1 MRGRGR
7 RSQDVLRVFSILV
20 SKKEVNCEV
29 VVDEKHF
36 QVAVPTEGGFP
47 GSGSESV
54 QAVQAEPVAPWQV
67 KILYDYDYDYL
78 FVICLYMCMY
88 SYRTFISYVPVFVT
102 HICIQA
108 SSHCGYPA

>member
-1 MRGRGR
+1 MRELPCSGVSMAQGGPNEAPILRDIAGTTGFGATGFGGKI
-7 RSQDVLRVFSILV
+7 SDVLRVFSILV

-67 KILYDYDYDYL
+67 KILYIL
-78 FVICLYMCMY
+78 
-88 SYRTFISYVPVFVT
+88 
-102 HICIQA
+102 
-108 SSHCGYPA
+108 